1 MTEAILEQW
10 QHVLNQ
16 GELTLQEG
24 NSLERPY
31 PNSLPILARL
41 LNRQADPPSIIET
54 KRVAAYQRF
63 NERSEVVSEGLALLP
78 SRKLNTRYAGKYLI
92 VYLRGSR
99 VPFLVR
105 QTGSSAHLNDKRQVR
120 EGLSSALQDEHCAI
134 FGECLVNGFDEI
146 VKDCEEAL
154 EESKPSGEND
164 SGEMPPAWTPFS
176 HARVFLIS

>member
-1 MTEAILEQW
+1 M
-10 QHVLNQ
+10 
-16 GELTLQEG
+16 
-24 NSLERPY
+24 
-31 PNSLPILARL
+31 
-41 LNRQADPPSIIET
+41 
-54 KRVAAYQRF
+54 
-63 NERSEVVSEGLALLP
+63 RSEVVSEGLALLP

-120 EGLSSALQDEHCAI
+120 EGLSSALQVEHCAI